1 MWRVVRSELVR
12 LRRRTFVLGWL
23 GLTTLSSVVLTS
35 FAYLA
40 TEQAPEVAEAAPGG
54 GFPSAEVLASSDGLT
69 AALGSTATL
78 LGVVTLAF
86 WAIAMASDFST
97 GLVRLLTQAEPRR
110 VRLLLGKVGALVLWT
125 AMAAALATT
134 ASVAVS
140 PALAAGANISTDA
153 WGDEGAALG
162 IAQAALQLFSSL
174 LVWGV
179 IGLVVAV
186 LSRSAAVAVSAG
198 VAYVLVIETLV
209 GTVAEDA
216 ADWLPGATL
225 RALATGGDAVID
237 HGTALALG
245 AGYALAGLAL
255 AAIVL
260 VRRDV
265 SD

>member
-1 MWRVVRSELVR
+1 MWRVIRSELVR

-23 GLTTLSSVVLTS
+23 GLTALSSVVLTS

-40 TEQAPEVAEAAPGG
+40 TEEAPEVAEAAPGG

-86 WAIAMASDFST
+86 WAVATASDFST

-125 AMAAALATT
+125 GVAAVLATL

-140 PALAAGANISTDA
+140 PALASATDIPTDA
-153 WGDEGAALG
+153 WEDGAVL
-162 IAQAALQLFSSL
+162 QVVEAALQLFSSL

-186 LSRSAAVAVSAG
+186 LTRSAAVAVSAG
-198 VAYVLVIETLV
+198 VAYVLVVETLV

-245 AGYALAGLAL
+245 AGYALAGLAV